1 MDATRSLFL
10 SLIAV
15 LVGCGL
21 LMVHSAS
28 VTSWP
33 TQVEQIYLSRH
44 AVFILLGIGVAGG
57 CSIVPASR
65 WRQLAPWLFLGATIL
80 LMVVLIPG
88 VGVRVNGARRWLR
101 VGSISLQPSELAKVA
116 LPMLLAS
123 QAIARRE
130 QFGHWFHGAWPFIG
144 PICLVGG
151 LVLIEPDLGTAAFL
165 MTGAAVCLFLA
176 GWPLRYFMVSGLL
189 AGLAVGVG
197 VGLKP
202 YQLQRITGFFDTWT
216 DFNAAPYQLKQ
227 SLMTLGAGGIE
238 GVGIG
243 KGWQKL
249 SFLPEANT
257 DFVISVVGEEL
268 GLVGTMGL
276 VVVWLGIFVCGLRLL
291 DRCPPQS
298 FASIAGKTLLV
309 QLVLQ
314 AAINVAVVTAMVPPK
329 GIAHPL
335 VSYGGSNL
343 VSSFITIGVILSL
356 TKPET
361 NS

>member
-33 TQVEQIYLSRH
+33 TQAEQVYLSRH
-44 AVFILLGIGVAGG
+44 AVFILLGICVAGG

-65 WRQLAPWLFLGATIL
+65 WRKLAPWLFLGTIVL
-80 LMVVLIPG
+80 LLAVLVPG

-101 VGSISLQPSELAKVA
+101 AGSISLQPSELAKVA
-116 LPMLLAS
+116 LPLLLAS

-130 QFGHWFHGAWPFIG
+130 QLRHWIYGTLPFIC
-144 PICLVGG
+144 PICVIGG

-165 MTGAAVCLFLA
+165 MTGAAICLFQA
-176 GWPLRYFMVSGLL
+176 GWPLRNFLVCGLL
-189 AGLAVGVG
+189 AGLVIGI
-197 VGLKP
+197 GLKP

-227 SLMTLGAGGIE
+227 SMMTLGAGGVD

-257 DFVISVVGEEL
+257 DFVIAVVGEEL
-268 GLVGTMGL
+268 GLIGTLGL
-276 VVVWLGIFVCGLRLL
+276 VGIWLGIFVCGLRLL
-291 DRCPPQS
+291 DRCEPRS
-298 FASIAGKTLLV
+298 FASIAGNTLLV

-356 TKPET
+356 TKPKIE
-361 NS
+361 N